1 MRRSWHSLA
10 LKIHLFGGLLA
21 AVFLLLLGAT
31 GSIMA
36 FESDIDQLL
45 HPSLFHVTPVG
56 KALPLG
62 TLAGNAAATLGPGE
76 RIGIYILP
84 VKPDLS
90 YGFTVFAAKKLP
102 RQIFVDAYSGRV
114 LGSLSA
120 LRFVVVCGADDYWS
134 VSMVDAA
141 ARQSQKVRKRLSLRS
156 GLSFCASGHFK
167 RLFTPWTLQA

>member
-10 LKIHLFGGLLA
+10 LKMHLFGGLVA

-62 TLAGNAAATLGPGE
+62 TLAGNAAAKLGPGE

-102 RQIFVDAYSGRV
+102 RQIFVDTRLEQWNALCLCVWWCRRLLVRTDGGR
-114 LGSLSA
+114 G
-120 LRFVVVCGADDYWS
+120 GETKPE
-134 VSMVDAA
+134 
-141 ARQSQKVRKRLSLRS
+141 SQKTPKSPLRS
-156 GLSFCASGHFK
+156 CFLCVRS
-167 RLFTPWTLQA
+167 LQAPTHALDSASLVRAR